1 MAYAK
6 RCIVTGGAGFIG
18 SALVRHLVRETSAT
32 VLVIDKLTYDGLVDD
47 GFKERMEE
55 REKMG
60 TMVFDNAIA
69 LPHAIQHAGDR
80 IVLAIGVFPKP
91 IRHRD
96 SDIRVIFL
104 LGIPDNIDGNDNVLV
119 RVYDEIITISQDSEL
134 LDRIASSASYKDLQ
148 RALYRQAD

>member
-1 MAYAK
+1 M
-6 RCIVTGGAGFIG
+6 AGFLDQEQFFYFDKETNYEK
-18 SALVRHLVRETSAT
+18 ALEVI
-32 VLVIDKLTYDGLVDD
+32 IDKLTYDGLVDD

-80 IVLAIGVFPKP
+80 IKP